1 MQKIDRALIE
11 QREQEL
17 AKARADLQ
25 EAFVG
30 IDDVIDELI
39 DGIRVWYLMPEV
51 LSRPVILNLWGMTGV
66 GKTDLVRKLVKS
78 LGQQERFIEVE
89 LSNGDT
95 TSYHSSVGAV
105 LDRNGMNDDKPK
117 IVLFDEIQ
125 RFNTLDADGKPLMN
139 TKFTDFWELLSD
151 GRLSKRERSNLDSA
165 MSDFIYYDRD
175 ARRRKEKGEEVNV
188 DEGIGVWEARNLK
201 ETWGLEGEL
210 DEVSD
215 WTRTKALEFLK
226 GVKSRKVVY
235 EPVNH
240 SQTLIIISGNLDD
253 AFSMSTMTGEAD
265 IDADIF
271 RAFTEKI
278 TVVDIKQ
285 SLTRRFKPEQVA
297 RFGNVHLI
305 YRALGKASY
314 EELIAREVTRVITTT
329 KGHFGIALT
338 VDKSMNKLIYRNGVF
353 AVQGVRPVFSSVSDI
368 LEGNLSK
375 MIFEA
380 IMSGD
385 RKIAITYDERAKQI
399 VASLGKRVTISIPYA
414 GRLDKVRDRNI
425 VDVVANV
432 SVHEAGH
439 AVVYGALFGLAPLQ
453 LTSRVASS
461 YASGFTFPHDIHS
474 TRESMLNQIKV
485 YLAGGLAEELV
496 FGRGQATI
504 GRASDRETATT
515 MLLDFVR
522 RYGFDDEYQATYTLD
537 MAYAM
542 DKSVTDIDAEK
553 MMSTLVAETRQL
565 LNTHEALLRDLSLQL
580 LSAGKLAGEVVAA
593 TAGKHGMKI
602 AVMAEGHLHIAPYN
616 AELTA

>member
-1 MQKIDRALIE
+1 MQKIDRALIQ

-17 AKARADLQ
+17 AKAKADLQ

-78 LGQQERFIEVE
+78 LSQQERFIEVE

-95 TSYHSSVGAV
+95 TSYYSSVGAV

-125 RFNTLDADGKPLMN
+125 RFNTLDPEGKPLVN

-151 GRLSKRERSNLDSA
+151 GRLSKRERSNLDTA

-201 ETWGLEGEL
+201 ETWGLQGEL

-215 WTRTKALEFLK
+215 WTRTKALDFLK

-305 YRALGKASY
+305 YRALGKDSY
-314 EELIAREVTRVITTT
+314 EELIAREISRVITTT
-329 KGHFGIALT
+329 KEHFGITLT

-380 IMSGD
+380 IMNGD
-385 RKIAITYDERAKQI
+385 KKIAITYDEKAKQI
-399 VASLGKRVTISIPYA
+399 VASLAKRATITIPYS
-414 GRLDKVRDRNI
+414 GRLDKVRDRNM

-485 YLAGGLAEELV
+485 YLAGGLAEEAI

-504 GRASDRETATT
+504 GRASDRETATM

-537 MAYAM
+537 QAHAM

-553 MMSTLVAETRQL
+553 MMSSLVAETRQL
-565 LNTHEALLRDLSLQL
+565 LNTHEAFLRDLSHQL
-580 LSAGKLAGEVVAA
+580 LAAGKLAGEVVAA
-593 TAGKHGMKI
+593 TAARHGMTL
-602 AVMAEGHLHIAPYN
+602 AVMPEGHLHIAPYN
-616 AELTA
+616 AELSA

>member
-1 MQKIDRALIE
+1 
-11 QREQEL
+11 
-17 AKARADLQ
+17 
-25 EAFVG
+25 
-30 IDDVIDELI
+30 
-39 DGIRVWYLMPEV
+39 
-51 LSRPVILNLWGMTGV
+51 
-66 GKTDLVRKLVKS
+66 
-78 LGQQERFIEVE
+78 
-89 LSNGDT
+89 
-95 TSYHSSVGAV
+95 
-105 LDRNGMNDDKPK
+105 
-117 IVLFDEIQ
+117 
-125 RFNTLDADGKPLMN
+125 
-139 TKFTDFWELLSD
+139 
-151 GRLSKRERSNLDSA
+151 
-165 MSDFIYYDRD
+165 
-175 ARRRKEKGEEVNV
+175 
-188 DEGIGVWEARNLK
+188 
-201 ETWGLEGEL
+201 
-210 DEVSD
+210 
-215 WTRTKALEFLK
+215 
-226 GVKSRKVVY
+226 
-235 EPVNH
+235 
-240 SQTLIIISGNLDD
+240 
-253 AFSMSTMTGEAD
+253 
-265 IDADIF
+265 
-271 RAFTEKI
+271 
-278 TVVDIKQ
+278 
-285 SLTRRFKPEQVA
+285 
-297 RFGNVHLI
+297 
-305 YRALGKASY
+305 
-314 EELIAREVTRVITTT
+314 
-329 KGHFGIALT
+329 
-338 VDKSMNKLIYRNGVF
+338 
-353 AVQGVRPVFSSVSDI
+353 VQGVRPVFSSVSDI

-385 RKIAITYDERAKQI
+385 KKIAITYDEKAKQI
-399 VASLGKRVTISIPYA
+399 VASLGKRVTINIPYA

-474 TRESMLNQIKV
+474 TRESMLNQINV

-602 AVMAEGHLHIAPYN
+602 AVMTEGHLHIAPYN
-616 AELTA
+616 AELTK

>member
-125 RFNTLDADGKPLMN
+125 RFNTLDADGKPLVN

-151 GRLSKRERSNLDSA
+151 GRLSKRERSNLDTA

-215 WTRTKALEFLK
+215 WTRTKALDFLK
-226 GVKSRKVVY
+226 TVKSHKVVY

-314 EELIAREVTRVITTT
+314 EELIAREVARVIATT
-329 KGHFGIALT
+329 KEHFGITLT

-353 AVQGVRPVFSSVSDI
+353 AVRGVRPVFSSVSDI

-385 RKIAITYDERAKQI
+385 KRIAITYDEKAKQI
-399 VASLGKRVTISIPYA
+399 VASLGKRVTINIPYA

-485 YLAGGLAEELV
+485 YLPGGLAEELV

-593 TAGKHGMKI
+593 TAGKHGMQI
-602 AVMAEGHLHIAPYN
+602 AVMTEGHLHIAPYN

>member
-125 RFNTLDADGKPLMN
+125 RFNTLDADGKPLVN

-151 GRLSKRERSNLDSA
+151 GRLSKRERSNLDTA

-215 WTRTKALEFLK
+215 WTRTKALDFLK
-226 GVKSRKVVY
+226 TVKSHKVVY

-314 EELIAREVTRVITTT
+314 EELIAREVARVIATT
-329 KGHFGIALT
+329 KEHFGITLT

-385 RKIAITYDERAKQI
+385 KRIAITYDEKAKQI
-399 VASLGKRVTISIPYA
+399 VASLGKRVTINIPYA

-485 YLAGGLAEELV
+485 YLPGGLAEELV

-593 TAGKHGMKI
+593 TAGKHGMQI
-602 AVMAEGHLHIAPYN
+602 AVMTEGHLHIAPYN